1 MLFHAKNGTVSLEKG
16 TMDYIRFGT
25 GGRVLIMLPGL
36 GDSLRSVK
44 GAAVPMAMMYR
55 EFARKFTVYSFS
67 RIDPMPTGCTIR
79 DMAHDL
85 AQAMEVLDIQ
95 RADVFGVSM
104 GGMIAQW
111 LAIDHPERVDR
122 LILAVT
128 CPEPNA
134 ILLEALEEWVAL
146 AKSGDHGAFLK
157 SNLRRIYSEGYCR
170 KNLWMVPILGLL
182 TKPKS
187 YERFFIQA
195 SACREHDAL
204 EKLPGIR
211 ARTLVIGGE
220 QDKALGGAASRTIAA
235 AIPGAELKMYP
246 QWGHGLYE
254 EAKDFNG
261 VLLEFLAR
269 E

>member
-44 GAAVPMAMMYR
+44 GAAVPMAVMYR

-67 RIDPMPTGCTIR
+67 RIDPMPTGYTIR

-111 LAIDHPERVDR
+111 LAIDHPEKVDR

-128 CPEPNA
+128 CPEPN
-134 ILLEALEEWVAL
+134 
-146 AKSGDHGAFLK
+146 
-157 SNLRRIYSEGYCR
+157 
-170 KNLWMVPILGLL
+170 P
-182 TKPKS
+182 
-187 YERFFIQA
+187 
-195 SACREHDAL
+195 
-204 EKLPGIR
+204 
-211 ARTLVIGGE
+211 
-220 QDKALGGAASRTIAA
+220 
-235 AIPGAELKMYP
+235 
-246 QWGHGLYE
+246 
-254 EAKDFNG
+254 
-261 VLLEFLAR
+261 VLL
-269 E
+269 

>member
-128 CPEPNA
+128 CPEPNP
-134 ILLEALEEWVAL
+134 ILLKSLAEWVTL

-195 SACREHDAL
+195 NACREHNAL
-204 EKLPGIR
+204 AKLPGIR

-235 AIPGAELKMYP
+235 AIPGAEVKMYP
-246 QWGHGLYE
+246 QWGHGRYE
-254 EAKDFNG
+254 EANDFIG

>member
-44 GAAVPMAMMYR
+44 GAAVPMAVMYR

-67 RIDPMPTGCTIR
+67 RIDPMPAPYTTR
-79 DMAHDL
+79 DMARDL
-85 AQAMEVLDIQ
+85 AQAMARLGIE
-95 RADVFGVSM
+95 RADMVGVSM
-104 GGMIAQW
+104 GGRIAQW
-111 LAIDHPERVDR
+111 LAIDHPEKVER

-128 CPEPNA
+128 CPEPNP
-134 ILLEALEEWVAL
+134 ILLESLEEWVAL
-146 AKSGDHGAFLK
+146 AKAGDHGAFME

-170 KNLWMVPILGLL
+170 RNLWMVPRLGWL
-182 TKPKS
+182 TKPRS
-187 YERFFIQA
+187 YERFFVQA
-195 SACREHDAL
+195 RACREHDAL
-204 EKLPGIR
+204 AQLPHIR

-220 QDKALGGAASRTIAA
+220 KDKALGGEASRIIAA
-235 AIPGAELKMYP
+235 AIPGAALKMYH

-254 EAKDFNG
+254 EARDFNG
-261 VLLEFLAR
+261 LLLEFLAG

>member
-1 MLFHAKNGTVSLEKG
+1 MLFHAKNGTLSLEKG

-25 GGRVLIMLPGL
+25 GGRVLVMLPGL

-44 GAAVPMAMMYR
+44 GAAVPMAIMYR

-67 RIDPMPTGCTIR
+67 RIDPMPSGYTIR
-79 DMAHDL
+79 DMSHDL
-85 AQAMEVLDIQ
+85 AQAMELLGIR

-128 CPEPNA
+128 CPEPNPV
-134 ILLEALEEWVAL
+134 LLEALEEWVAL

-157 SNLRRIYSEGYCR
+157 SNMRRIYSEDYCR
-170 KNLWMVPILGLL
+170 KNGWMAPIVGLL

-195 SACREHDAL
+195 QACREHDAL
-204 EKLPGIR
+204 AQLPCIR

-220 QDKALGGAASRTIAA
+220 RDKALGGEASKTIAA
-235 AIPGAELKMYP
+235 AIDGAELKMYP

-254 EAKDFNG
+254 EEKDFNG

>member
-1 MLFHAKNGTVSLEKG
+1 MLFHAKNGTLSLEKG
-16 TMDYIRFGT
+16 TMDYIRFGNS
-25 GGRVLIMLPGL
+25 GRVLVMLPGL
-36 GDSLRSVK
+36 GDSLRSVR
-44 GAAVPMAMMYR
+44 GAAVPMAIMYR
-55 EFARKFTVYSFS
+55 EFAREFTVYSFS
-67 RIDPMPTGCTIR
+67 RIDPMPSGYTIR
-79 DMAHDL
+79 DMSHDL
-85 AQAMEVLDIQ
+85 AQAMELQDIR

-111 LAIDHPERVDR
+111 LAIDHPEKVDR

-128 CPEPNA
+128 CPEPNPV
-134 ILLEALEEWVAL
+134 LLESLAEWVAL

-195 SACREHDAL
+195 NACREHDAL
-204 EKLPGIR
+204 ARLPGIR

-235 AIPGAELKMYP
+235 AIDGAELKMYQ

-261 VLLEFLAR
+261 VLLEFLAGA
-269 E
+269 

>member
-1 MLFHAKNGTVSLEKG
+1 MLFHAKNGTLSLEKG

-44 GAAVPMAMMYR
+44 GAAVPMAIMYR

-67 RIDPMPTGCTIR
+67 RIDPMPTGYTIR
-79 DMAHDL
+79 DMANDL
-85 AQAMEVLDIQ
+85 AQAMTALGIR

-128 CPEPNA
+128 CPEPNP
-134 ILLEALEEWVAL
+134 ILLESLAEWVAL
-146 AKSGDHGAFLK
+146 AKAGDHGAFLK
-157 SNLRRIYSEGYCR
+157 SNMRRIYSEGYCR

-195 SACREHDAL
+195 QACREHDAL
-204 EKLPGIR
+204 ARLPGIR

-220 QDKALGGAASRTIAA
+220 QDKALGGSASKTIAA
-235 AIPGAELKMYP
+235 AIPGAELKMYQ

-261 VLLEFLAR
+261 VLLEFLER
-269 E
+269 R

>member
-1 MLFHAKNGTVSLEKG
+1 MLFHAKNGTVSLG
-16 TMDYIRFGT
+16 SGNMDYIRFGT
-25 GGRVLIMLPGL
+25 GGRVLVMLPGL

-44 GAAVPMAMMYR
+44 GAAVPMAIMYR
-55 EFARKFTVYSFS
+55 EFAREFTVYSFS
-67 RIDPMPTGCTIR
+67 HIDPMPTGYTIR
-79 DMAHDL
+79 DMSHDL
-85 AQAMEVLDIQ
+85 AQAMELLGIRQ
-95 RADVFGVSM
+95 ADVFGVSM

-111 LAIDHPERVDR
+111 LAIDHPEKVDR

-128 CPEPNA
+128 CPEPNP
-134 ILLEALEEWVAL
+134 ILLESLAEWVAL
-146 AKSGDHGAFLK
+146 AKAGDHGAFLK

-170 KNLWMVPILGLL
+170 KNLWMAPILGLL

-195 SACREHDAL
+195 QACRGHNAL
-204 EKLPGIR
+204 AQLPGIR

-220 QDKALGGAASRTIAA
+220 QDKALGGAASKTIAA
-235 AIPGAELKMYP
+235 AIPGAELKMYQ

-269 E
+269 A